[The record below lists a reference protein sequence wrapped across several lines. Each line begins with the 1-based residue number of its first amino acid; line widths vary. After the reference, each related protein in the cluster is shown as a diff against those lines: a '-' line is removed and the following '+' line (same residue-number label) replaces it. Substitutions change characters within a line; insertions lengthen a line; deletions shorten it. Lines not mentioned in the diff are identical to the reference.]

1 MKYFV
6 LLYDYVDNMV
16 ERRTPFREGHLAL
29 AREAAARGELLL
41 GGALSD
47 PVDTGVLVWRT
58 PDTAPIERFVADD
71 PYVKN
76 GLVRQHRIRA
86 WNVVVGS
93 AAEP

>member
-6 LLYDYVDNMV
+6 LFYDYVEGMV
-16 ERRTPFREGHLAL
+16 ERRVPFREAHLAL

-58 PDTAPIERFVADD
+58 ADIAPIERFVAGD
-71 PYVKN
+71 PYMKN
-76 GLVRQHRIRA
+76 GLVRSHRIRP

-93 AAEP
+93 AAP